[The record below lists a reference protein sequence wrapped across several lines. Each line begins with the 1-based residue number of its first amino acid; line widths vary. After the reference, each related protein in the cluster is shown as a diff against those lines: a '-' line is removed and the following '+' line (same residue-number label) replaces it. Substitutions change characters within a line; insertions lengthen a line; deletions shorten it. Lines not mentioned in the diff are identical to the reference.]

1 MVVNEE
7 RVAFV
12 IPCYGTRSCGQS
24 FSNVLYVLLNRQ
36 QARHTLVLE
45 TMDVETRL
53 LSDVG

>member
-1 MVVNEE
+1 MVVNEGG
-7 RVAFV
+7 VALGMLWNTFLWA
-12 IPCYGTRSCGQS
+12 I

-45 TMDVETRL
+45 TTDVETRL

>member
-1 MVVNEE
+1 MVVNEGG
-7 RVAFV
+7 VALGMLWNTFLWA
-12 IPCYGTRSCGQS
+12 I
-24 FSNVLYVLLNRQ
+24 SNVLYVLLNRQ

>member
-1 MVVNEE
+1 MVVNEGG
-7 RVAFV
+7 VTLGMLWNMFLWA
-12 IPCYGTRSCGQS
+12 I

-36 QARHTLVLE
+36 QARRTLVLE